1 MWSYGEDIYQI
12 LAGCLRTREAL
23 RPYVTEQMRA
33 AHERGTPVIRPLFYD
48 FPDDAHAWEVEDQYL
63 FGPDV
68 LVAPILEYGLRERPV
83 YLPAGR
89 TWADVRTGTAHEGG
103 QTVTAAAPL
112 EQIPVFAVAGSDAQ
126 ATLSGPSLSGPSLS
140 GRG

>member
-1 MWSYGEDIYQI
+1 M
-12 LAGCLRTREAL
+12 T
-23 RPYVTEQMRA
+23 A

-48 FPDDAHAWEVEDQYL
+48 FPADPRAWEVEDQHL

-68 LVAPILEYGLRERPV
+68 LVAPMLEFGLRERPV

-89 TWADVRTGTAHEGG
+89 NWVDVRTGAEHEGG

-112 EQIPVFAVAGSDAQ
+112 ESTPVFAAAGSAV
-126 ATLSGPSLSGPSLS
+126 LGLLS